1 MELNAP
7 PILWIALG
15 VGVLLLALGLGLWLK
30 RRKRQA
36 PPLVKPL
43 TVGLEKTRANLL
55 GRLNGIL
62 GHQPAINDALLA
74 ELEEI
79 LIGADMGVN
88 TTQKLLSGM
97 KEDVLVGGHSEIYML
112 KEYLGEE
119 IYKILRAPTEDY
131 EPPQTPHVM
140 MIVGV
145 NGVGKTT
152 TIGKL
157 AHRYKEEGN
166 KILLAAADTFRAGA
180 VNQLKAWGD
189 RVEATTLAP
198 QEGSD
203 PAAVAFDAV
212 KAGVARGM
220 DRVIIDT
227 AGRLHTKVNLMEEL
241 KKVKRVIAKA
251 LPGAPH
257 EVWLIIDA
265 TQGQNAL
272 QQARQ
277 FHEAL
282 KLTGIVLTK
291 LDSTAK
297 GGIAVG
303 IADELKVPIVYVG
316 IGEKLEDLQP
326 FESRDFVDALLA

>member
-1 MELNAP
+1 ML
-7 PILWIALG
+7 
-15 VGVLLLALGLGLWLK
+15 LLLALGLWLK
-30 RRKRQA
+30 KKGKA
-36 PPLVKPL
+36 VLPAAKPL
-43 TVGLEKTRANLL
+43 TLGLEKTRANLL
-55 GRLNGIL
+55 GRLNAIV

-79 LIGADMGVN
+79 LIGGDMGVN
-88 TTQKLLSGM
+88 TTQKLLRGM
-97 KEDVLVGGHSEIYML
+97 KEDVMVSGHSEIHLL

-119 IYKILRAPTEDY
+119 IYKILRAPHEDY
-131 EPPQTPHVM
+131 EPPQNPHVM

-157 AHRYKEEGN
+157 AHRYREEGN

-227 AGRLHTKVNLMEEL
+227 A
-241 KKVKRVIAKA
+241 
-251 LPGAPH
+251 
-257 EVWLIIDA
+257 
-265 TQGQNAL
+265 
-272 QQARQ
+272 
-277 FHEAL
+277 
-282 KLTGIVLTK
+282 
-291 LDSTAK
+291 
-297 GGIAVG
+297 
-303 IADELKVPIVYVG
+303 
-316 IGEKLEDLQP
+316 
-326 FESRDFVDALLA
+326 